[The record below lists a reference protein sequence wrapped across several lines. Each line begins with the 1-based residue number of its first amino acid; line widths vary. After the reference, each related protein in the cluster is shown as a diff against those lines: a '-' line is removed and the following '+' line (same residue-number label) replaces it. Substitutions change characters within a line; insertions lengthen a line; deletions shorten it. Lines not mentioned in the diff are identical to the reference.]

1 MISNGCL
8 AIVYFVDFV
17 EIIWCVK
24 MTSKANPPEIVRNK
38 SGERYQKQFS
48 HFCKWKS
55 ENNVKKITE
64 EVILAG
70 LFFRF
75 GLIGC
80 TMRDMES
87 WAVCYCHF
95 KKFQYK
101 CTFTVIMIYIFKKTV
116 KLT

>member
-8 AIVYFVDFV
+8 AIVYFV

-24 MTSKANPPEIVRNK
+24 MTSKANPTEIVRKSAEACVDLIPSK

-64 EVILAG
+64 EVMLAA
-70 LFFRF
+70 LVFRF
-75 GLIGC
+75 GLNGC
-80 TMRDMES
+80 IILF
-87 WAVCYCHF
+87 VN
-95 KKFQYK
+95 
-101 CTFTVIMIYIFKKTV
+101 
-116 KLT
+116 

>member
-24 MTSKANPPEIVRNK
+24 MTSKEIVRKSAEACADLIPSK

-48 HFCKWKS
+48 HFCKWKL

-64 EVILAG
+64 EVMLAG

-75 GLIGC
+75 GLNGC
-80 TMRDMES
+80 IILF
-87 WAVCYCHF
+87 VN
-95 KKFQYK
+95 
-101 CTFTVIMIYIFKKTV
+101 
-116 KLT
+116 

>member
-1 MISNGCL
+1 MISNDCL

-24 MTSKANPPEIVRNK
+24 MTSKANPPEIVRKSAEAYAELIPSK

-48 HFCKWKS
+48 HFCEWKS

-64 EVILAG
+64 EVMLAG

-75 GLIGC
+75 DSNGC
-80 TMRDMES
+80 IILF
-87 WAVCYCHF
+87 VN
-95 KKFQYK
+95 
-101 CTFTVIMIYIFKKTV
+101 
-116 KLT
+116 